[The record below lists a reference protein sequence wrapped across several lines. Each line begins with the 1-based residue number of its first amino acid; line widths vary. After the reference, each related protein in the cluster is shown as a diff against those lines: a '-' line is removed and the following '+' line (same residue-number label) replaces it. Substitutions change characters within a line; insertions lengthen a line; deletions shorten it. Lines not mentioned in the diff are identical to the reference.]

1 MLRGTLLFPL
11 SVEPKA
17 AFTRL
22 ILSPNTST
30 VPFYFSCL
38 AGKTLG
44 KNVGTPSPAQILST
58 AEKKRR
64 DALVEQVRQN
74 GW

>member
-44 KNVGTPSPAQILST
+44 KNVGTPDARSVYFCSGMVQINVT
-58 AEKKRR
+58 
-64 DALVEQVRQN
+64 VVN
-74 GW
+74 GWVTPK